1 MSFALAITTG
11 PHLGASV
18 LPAEGITKFGRSPGA
33 DFLLPADRFLSPFHF
48 SIQRRGEDF
57 QVLDASSRNGTEV
70 NGIRLSEAKLLAEGD
85 RIVAGRSMFQVL
97 RASPTQPVAPGPV
110 PLAKPPAAHA
120 PDLTA
125 IAKRACLVLETEP
138 GNTFAIL
145 DAARDP
151 AVLELLESSRAQ
163 WQSLYEG
170 ERAGQLRV
178 VAPYLVSLAGDPAS
192 LEKLIRFGWGRSLAV
207 FISTSVPFEQL
218 RSHLRH
224 LLIATT
230 PAGEKRV
237 FRFYDPRVLPV
248 YLQASSPL
256 DLSEFFGSI
265 VAFLMEDESPE
276 LLVSFCRGAR
286 GLRREVA
293 ELTEKGEA

>member
-1 MSFALAITTG
+1 MSFALAISGG

-48 SIQRRGEDF
+48 SIQRQGDEF
-57 QVLDASSRNGTEV
+57 QVLDADSRNGTEV
-70 NGIRLSEAKLLAEGD
+70 NGISLKEAKALQEGD

-97 RASPTQPVAPGPV
+97 RASPTQPVAPGLV
-110 PLAKPPAAHA
+110 PLAKQPAAHA
-120 PDLTA
+120 PDLNA
-125 IAKRACLVLETEP
+125 IAQRACLVLETEP

-151 AVLELLESSRAQ
+151 AVVELLESSRVQ
-163 WQSLYEG
+163 WQSLYDG
-170 ERAGQLRV
+170 ERAAQLRV
-178 VAPYLVSLAGDPAS
+178 VAPYLVSLTGDPAG
-192 LEKLIRFGWGRSLAV
+192 LERLIRFGWGRSLAV

-218 RSHLRH
+218 RIHLRH

-248 YLQASSPL
+248 YLQASRPL
-256 DLSEFFGSI
+256 DLSEVFGSI

-276 LLVSFCRGAR
+276 LLVSFRRGAS
-286 GLRREVA
+286 GLKREVA
-293 ELTEKGEA
+293 ELTEKGGT